1 MTDAL
6 SGALSG
12 KAVLRPA
19 IPSDVDSI
27 AELIRQLAS
36 YEKLSHEV
44 VGDVNDLWSH
54 LFGQSPC
61 AKVVMA
67 EWDGQ
72 TAGFA
77 LYFYNYSTFLM
88 KPGLYL
94 EDLFV
99 LPDYRRRGIATA
111 LLSHLAQVALDQG
124 CGRFEWSVLNWNE
137 PAIAFYQGIGAQI
150 MQDWRI
156 CRVTGAALTQLSQ
169 QQPKIQPHL

>member
-1 MTDAL
+1 MPDAPSTNL
-6 SGALSG
+6 
-12 KAVLRPA
+12 KIRPA

-27 AELIRQLAS
+27 ANLIHQLAD
-36 YEKLSHEV
+36 YEKLAHEV
-44 VGDVNDLWSH
+44 TGDINDLWTH
-54 LFGQSPC
+54 LFGQDPS
-61 AKVVMA
+61 AQVIIA

-99 LPDYRRRGIATA
+99 LPNYRRRGIATA
-111 LLSHLAQVALDQG
+111 LLKHLAQTALDKG
-124 CGRFEWSVLNWNE
+124 CGRFEWSVLDWNE
-137 PAIAFYQGIGAQI
+137 PAIAFYQGIGATL

-156 CRVTGAALTQLSQ
+156 CRVTGPALTQLSQ
-169 QQPKIQPHL
+169 A

>member
-1 MTDAL
+1 MPDTSSTNL
-6 SGALSG
+6 L
-12 KAVLRPA
+12 LRPA
-19 IPSDVDSI
+19 IPSDVDTI
-27 AELIRQLAS
+27 VNLIRQLAD

-44 VGDVNDLWSH
+44 TGNVNDLWAH
-54 LFGQSPC
+54 LFGQTPR
-61 AKVVMA
+61 AQVIIA

-99 LPDYRRRGIATA
+99 MPDYHRRGIATA
-111 LLSHLAQVALDQG
+111 LLKQLAQTAIDKG
-124 CGRFEWSVLNWNE
+124 CGRFEWSVLDWNE
-137 PAIAFYQGIGAQI
+137 PAIAFYQGIGAKL

-156 CRVTGAALTQLSQ
+156 CRITGTALTQLSQ
-169 QQPKIQPHL
+169 S